1 MSFEALNHATDGMA
15 FLFLLVVFIGAAWL
29 YISK

>member
-15 FLFLLVVFIGAAWL
+15 FLFLLVVFVGATWI